1 MRKNK
6 MMRAASGI
14 LVATLM
20 TTSIIS
26 GTFAKY
32 TTSVEGSDK
41 ARVASWGIGQE
52 GDVEFT
58 NLFTKDYTNV
68 KSATE
73 DDLIAPGTSGSATF
87 TFGYTAPGVTTG
99 IAAPEVAYKFT
110 VSTDG
115 STISNDIKN
124 NSNIKWK
131 LDNGTPGTWDELI
144 AAIEKLDGTDG
155 AEGKEY
161 APGTLPTGFTAKKET
176 HTVSWEWTF
185 HTDDGADHTDTSMTV
200 ESANP
205 IVHHELGRVT
215 LAIKVSAVQ
224 ID

>member
-58 NLFTKDYTNV
+58 NLFTKNYTNV

-99 IAAPEVAYKFT
+99 ITAPEVAYRFT

-115 STISNDIKN
+115 STISDDIKN
-124 NSNIKWK
+124 NPNIKWK
-131 LDNGTPGTWDELI
+131 LDEGTAGTWDELI
-144 AAIEKLDGTDG
+144 AAIQKLDGTVG
-155 AEGKEY
+155 AGGKEY
-161 APGTLPTGFTAKKET
+161 APGTLPTGFTAAKET
-176 HTVSWEWTF
+176 HTVSWEWTY
-185 HTDDGADHTDTSMTV
+185 HTDEGADFTDTMMTV
-200 ESANP
+200 ESGAPAN
-205 IVHHELGRVT
+205 HELGRVT
-215 LAIKVSAVQ
+215 LAIQVTAEQ